1 MTNGTNWFEIQCG
14 TTLFWVDPQ
23 NGEGRS
29 MPLDFSMKLL
39 AASEF
44 ILWAAVGFFFWR
56 NGLQRRFP
64 AMSSYLALR
73 IGSMPIQ
80 LAVLYWQAEPWAGH
94 YFPVY
99 FFAWWS
105 VYIASS
111 ISLFFVMLEIF
122 RSALSAF
129 VGLIRLGTVA
139 FRWVAI
145 VSLIVSLATMS
156 FKHSGIGVVPDVAVG
171 LMRSVSML
179 ELCLL
184 AFLCL
189 CMNTLRLSVKD
200 FTFGLALGFGVMAL
214 NDFVQASVIFSNTS
228 LNAPM
233 QYVNEGVTI
242 LTLTMWVSYC
252 AAPVLTRK
260 PVTISAN
267 STIYRWNE
275 IAAALGHGTHVAVQQ
290 SSGSFF
296 LADVEKVV
304 DKVLTRSMPSSE
316 TK

>member
-1 MTNGTNWFEIQCG
+1 
-14 TTLFWVDPQ
+14 
-23 NGEGRS
+23 
-29 MPLDFSMKLL
+29 MPLDFAMKLL
-39 AASEF
+39 SAAEF
-44 ILWAAVGFFFWR
+44 LLWAAVGFLFWR
-56 NGLQRRFP
+56 KGLQRRFP

-73 IGSMPIQ
+73 VGSMPI
-80 LAVLYWQAEPWAGH
+80 LLGLLYLQAEPWAH
-94 YFPVY
+94 RFFPLYFY
-99 FFAWWS
+99 GYWS

-111 ISLFFVMLEIF
+111 ISLFFVTLEIF
-122 RSALSAF
+122 SSALSAF

-139 FRWVAI
+139 FRWVAV
-145 VSLIVSLATMS
+145 VSLIVSMATMS
-156 FKHSGIGVVPDVAVG
+156 FKHSGVGVIPDIAVG

-189 CMNTLRLSVKD
+189 CMNTLRLGVKD
-200 FTFGLALGFGVMAL
+200 FAFGLALGFGVLSL
-214 NDFVQASVIFSNTS
+214 NDFIQATVIFNNTA
-228 LNAPM
+228 LTAPM
-233 QYVNEGVTI
+233 QFVNEGVVI
-242 LTLTMWVSYC
+242 LTLTMWVSYT
-252 AAPVLTRK
+252 AAPVLTRQ

-290 SSGSFF
+290 PSGSFF

>member
-1 MTNGTNWFEIQCG
+1 M
-14 TTLFWVDPQ
+14 
-23 NGEGRS
+23 
-29 MPLDFSMKLL
+29 
-39 AASEF
+39 
-44 ILWAAVGFFFWR
+44 
-56 NGLQRRFP
+56 
-64 AMSSYLALR
+64 
-73 IGSMPIQ
+73 
-80 LAVLYWQAEPWAGH
+80 
-94 YFPVY
+94 
-99 FFAWWS
+99 
-105 VYIASS
+105 
-111 ISLFFVMLEIF
+111 
-122 RSALSAF
+122 
-129 VGLIRLGTVA
+129 
-139 FRWVAI
+139 
-145 VSLIVSLATMS
+145 
-156 FKHSGIGVVPDVAVG
+156 
-171 LMRSVSML
+171 
-179 ELCLL
+179 
-184 AFLCL
+184 
-189 CMNTLRLSVKD
+189 
-200 FTFGLALGFGVMAL
+200 
-214 NDFVQASVIFSNTS
+214 IFSNTS